1 MRLNGASCSDAMK
14 SPCSRPLMGMSVRRT
29 LADEQV
35 WLEFWK
41 GGAAHSICV
50 PRSRLRQWRLDLIA
64 DGAVLI
70 RSVSAGVAAEV
81 AA

>member
-1 MRLNGASCSDAMK
+1 
-14 SPCSRPLMGMSVRRT
+14 MGMSVRHT
-29 LADEQV
+29 LTDEQV

-70 RSVSAGVAAEV
+70 RSVSAGVAGEV